1 MRAPTGT
8 LLRAGLTAIVSLAL
22 VAGCTDDPEPGTL
35 KTPTATPT
43 STTASP
49 TPTTPEAQI
58 EATMRAYFEA
68 ANQMFQTGD
77 VEAVRRFSVPAC
89 PCRKITRYVERIF
102 NGGGEFR
109 GTKYSDLHLRVH
121 DLAGGTAVVEATA
134 NVSAYKV
141 VDGSG
146 KIVEDSDGGKLHTD
160 YSMVKGEGD
169 TWIIGNAFDLG

>member
-8 LLRAGLTAIVSLAL
+8 LLRAGLTAVVSLVL
-22 VAGCTDDPEPGTL
+22 VAGCTDDPKPGTL

-43 STTASP
+43 SATASP
-49 TPTTPEAQI
+49 TPTTAEAQI

-68 ANQMFQTGD
+68 ANLMFQTGD
-77 VEAVRRFSVPAC
+77 VEAVRQFSVPSC
-89 PCRKITRYVERIF
+89 PCRKITRYVERISK
-102 NGGGEFR
+102 GGGEFR

-121 DLAGGTAVVEATA
+121 DLAVGTAVVEATA
-134 NVSAYKV
+134 TVSAYKV

-146 KIVEDSDGGKLHTD
+146 KVVEDSDGGKLHTD
-160 YSMVKGEGD
+160 YSLVQGEGD